1 MGTRARA
8 NGKKRVT
15 CYRQPAVSEAVK
27 LAAEVSTL
35 RLANERL
42 GHEVEALRATVETY
56 DHVAEARA
64 ASTEVAAVEASLR
77 RMADELT
84 AAVERAT
91 AGMQASVAD
100 AIRLGDEY
108 GQVAKSALSSARSV
122 RSDARKAVDL
132 VLVAQ
137 SVERGQLERALV
149 ENGHLAVMLDE
160 VVTSEGL
167 APAWMLA
174 EFEKLTKQP
183 RGETLNKAK
192 IRYVEKV
199 ITWSLNQRARAAG
212 RAPVVGEQAVERV
225 ASEPVAVV
233 ESVSSPVVEPITEPV
248 QVDQPVA

>member
-1 MGTRARA
+1 MERRKA

-15 CYRQPAVSEAVK
+15 CYRQPPVPEAVR

-42 GHEVEALRATVETY
+42 SHERDALRATVETY
-56 DHVAEARA
+56 DQVAEARA

-91 AGMQASVAD
+91 TGMQASVAD

-108 GQVAKSALSSARSV
+108 GTLAKSALSSARSV
-122 RSDARKAVDL
+122 KSDARKAVDQ
-132 VLVAQ
+132 VLAAQ

-149 ENGHLAVMLDE
+149 ENGHLATMLDE

-174 EFEKLTKQP
+174 EFEKLMKQP
-183 RGETLNKAK
+183 RGVALDKAK
-192 IRYVEKV
+192 VRYVEKV

-212 RAPVVGEQAVERV
+212 RAPMVGEQVVQQTPEQV
-225 ASEPVAVV
+225 ATEPVAVV
-233 ESVSSPVVEPITEPV
+233 ESVVEPIPEPV
-248 QVDQPVA
+248 QVDQPAA